1 MQRFISFLVFLPFA
15 PVLLLMVLAFRV
27 YRQVLSYILRV
38 KHGDS
43 FVGMLDGRDAMWGLE
58 EHKNCGVVNIV
69 AFVEDSAVKGE
80 DDLPEKLRGI
90 FVKRFA
96 TLIEHKRDQ
105 YRKGLLKRNRAFGY
119 YYWTDDLNIKA
130 GDYIRLVEPKSRG
143 VNLSELE
150 IQELAGRITTANLP
164 YNHSALWEIVVFS
177 KPILDDKRNVLKY
190 PVFLRFHHSMGDGVA
205 ILRFVMEE
213 IMNPTEMWKFSPK
226 VDSKPGSHQTN
237 NLSVWL
243 NALYEFP
250 AHIIRILLIR
260 SDKNSLDTN
269 NISPH
274 KMVCWQN
281 ERSVCKSLR
290 WLPLLEK
297 IQTRQSGVAY
307 SSVFLT
313 ALSGTLH
320 KYFDARGEH
329 PGALTIALPIR
340 MKHEEVNLKLENAFA
355 TPMERIPLKP
365 CVQLDD
371 PSRQQKLI
379 NNLAAM
385 KQTTKILRST
395 SNLLITHLITIS
407 LAAAFPMPILKY
419 LSKLFHI
426 TASVS
431 AMPMLKKNLQ
441 VGPYE
446 LKDMIFWPPAFGSV
460 GLNFSLFVYG
470 NQLQLALLA
479 DGSVLGTVQEGMDL
493 LEEIMHEIERMD
505 TVMGE

>member
-1 MQRFISFLVFLPFA
+1 MFQSIFGGIQRRYGGVSGGFGTS
-15 PVLLLMVLAFRV
+15 
-27 YRQVLSYILRV
+27 QVLSYVLRV

-58 EHKNCGVVNIV
+58 ERKNCGVVNIV
-69 AFVEDSAVKGE
+69 AFVEDSAVNGE
-80 DDLPEKLRGI
+80 DNLPEKLRRI
-90 FVKRFA
+90 FVQRFE

-119 YYWTDDLNIKA
+119 YFWTDDLNIKA
-130 GDYIRLVEPKSRG
+130 SDYIRLVEPESRG

-150 IQELAGRITTANLP
+150 IRELAGRITTANLP

-177 KPILDDKRNVLKY
+177 KPILGDKRNVLKY
-190 PVFLRFHHSMGDGVA
+190 PV
-205 ILRFVMEE
+205 
-213 IMNPTEMWKFSPK
+213 
-226 VDSKPGSHQTN
+226 
-237 NLSVWL
+237 
-243 NALYEFP
+243 
-250 AHIIRILLIR
+250 
-260 SDKNSLDTN
+260 
-269 NISPH
+269 
-274 KMVCWQN
+274 
-281 ERSVCKSLR
+281 
-290 WLPLLEK
+290 
-297 IQTRQSGVAY
+297 
-307 SSVFLT
+307 
-313 ALSGTLH
+313 
-320 KYFDARGEH
+320 
-329 PGALTIALPIR
+329 
-340 MKHEEVNLKLENAFA
+340 EVNLKLENAFA

-479 DGSVLGTVQEGMDL
+479 DRSVLGTVREGMYL
-493 LEEIMHEIERMD
+493 LEEIMSEIERMD